1 LLAAMK
7 SGRNSVGIEID
18 SEYCRII
25 ADRVKRENQSLFSS
39 AKFDF
44 LKPSNS
50 REQSGLM
57 VQEESKIYLTAKR
70 HKKLRKT
77 NKT

>member
-1 LLAAMK
+1 MK

-18 SEYCRII
+18 SEYCRMV
-25 ADRVKRENQSLFSS
+25 ADRLKRENQSLFSS
-39 AKFDF
+39 AKFEF

-57 VQEESKIYLTAKR
+57 VQEENKTYLAAKG
-70 HKKLRKT
+70 HKKGRKT